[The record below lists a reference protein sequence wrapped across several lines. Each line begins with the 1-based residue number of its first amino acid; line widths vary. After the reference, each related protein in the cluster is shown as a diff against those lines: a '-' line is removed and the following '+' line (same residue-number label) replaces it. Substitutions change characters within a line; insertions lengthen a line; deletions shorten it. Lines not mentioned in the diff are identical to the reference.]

1 MNNFIINRI
10 LVLLIFFAQ
19 TNLSFSQ
26 KNENSII
33 HEPSEEEM
41 NWLRNQIHPIETYDP
56 KNEDRKDLDILG
68 KLIGNSKVVALGEN
82 THDSKEIFNIKHRII
97 KYLVKNKNFD
107 IFALEGNMPESNK
120 FNDFIN
126 NGKESPLKLLKGLHY
141 KWIWRNQEFI
151 DLLEWMKIYNQG
163 NSKIV
168 FTGVDMQYYQGPI
181 KELEAIFI
189 ENKYVLDQILELNEL
204 LSEIH
209 KKLELSRYP
218 NIPYKKIRKPK
229 KILSGIKKTTN
240 KLLSKNNKELALQ
253 NVRLLEQYIENM
265 YSPYSRLRDSF
276 MAENLLWTTRQNPN
290 SKIIIWAHNEHIK
303 KTARKMGEYIV
314 DNLGNDYVNIGFTF
328 GEGNYNAINL
338 KTMELVI
345 QDAEKPQSDTYEYY
359 FSQLGVN
366 SFILDL
372 KSIKKNKP
380 KMGEWLLNNYK
391 FRRIGSIKPLNEFVE
406 TNLAKDYD
414 IIIYINKSTA
424 TQILN

>member
-1 MNNFIINRI
+1 
-10 LVLLIFFAQ
+10 
-19 TNLSFSQ
+19 
-26 KNENSII
+26 
-33 HEPSEEEM
+33 
-41 NWLRNQIHPIETYDP
+41 
-56 KNEDRKDLDILG
+56 
-68 KLIGNSKVVALGEN
+68 
-82 THDSKEIFNIKHRII
+82 
-97 KYLVKNKNFD
+97 
-107 IFALEGNMPESNK
+107 
-120 FNDFIN
+120 
-126 NGKESPLKLLKGLHY
+126 
-141 KWIWRNQEFI
+141 
-151 DLLEWMKIYNQG
+151 
-163 NSKIV
+163 
-168 FTGVDMQYYQGPI
+168 
-181 KELEAIFI
+181 
-189 ENKYVLDQILELNEL
+189 
-204 LSEIH
+204 
-209 KKLELSRYP
+209 
-218 NIPYKKIRKPK
+218 
-229 KILSGIKKTTN
+229 
-240 KLLSKNNKELALQ
+240 LALQ

-265 YSPYSRLRDSF
+265 YSPYSGLRDSF

-303 KTARKMGEYIV
+303 KTARKMGEYIA

-328 GEGNYNAINL
+328 GEGNYNSINL